1 MGGRK
6 TVNLADM
13 QTVMKRDKR
22 IFPTDEQIA
31 KGSYQS
37 RYIMAEDGT
46 LAKTYVN
53 NHDPVQRWKAAK
65 RLSDTQLLA
74 IELCQRLWKIA
85 GLPIRVTAN
94 YGERIPVTGSTE
106 ALNNAQI
113 DARKHLYR
121 IRDYFTGLDKWWDA
135 FEMICRF
142 GEAPGLVGS
151 AIGQGNS
158 SRAAADRAHTAV
170 CFVADIIA
178 TNEKL

>member
-22 IFPTDEQIA
+22 IDPTAEQIA
-31 KGSYQS
+31 TGDYQS
-37 RYIMAEDGT
+37 RYVMHVESAT
-46 LAKTYVN
+46 LAKAYVS

-94 YGERIPVTGSTE
+94 YGERIPVTGSAE

-113 DARKHLYR
+113 DAREHLYR
-121 IRDYFTGLDKWWDA
+121 IMDYFTGLEKWWHV
-135 FEMICRF
+135 FEQVCRH
-142 GEAPGLVGS
+142 GEPAGVAGS
-151 AIGQGNS
+151 RLGYG
-158 SRAAADRAHTAV
+158 SRGGADRAHTIV
-170 CFVADIIA
+170 CFIADKIA
-178 TNEKL
+178 EQERL